1 MHRTRQHKGNEQ
13 DRAVCLKTT
22 NENEPENDKNYT
34 HLLGR
39 AQTKLS
45 RDSVM
50 WCHNR
55 IIRK

>member
-50 WCHNR
+50 
-55 IIRK
+55 